1 MRKFLLVIV
10 LCLFSL
16 SLFATENYVQKIA
29 NKKRDATAAYRSV
42 TAQFIAKYYNEWAQD
57 SITAGHYSGA
67 VKIYQNAL
75 QDTFLLNDNH
85 TNIAI
90 NLAKLYNN
98 HLLMHQSALQL
109 LNDYHFSPEYK
120 HDSWQW
126 DLAMAQTKAYMKQYG
141 EALTIYDSLIT
152 VLPNPIY
159 DLYASRGFLHMSMH
173 NYAQAVQDLSRAMRS
188 AKDST
193 NYYRITSNIAFAKAE
208 VEDCEGAIL
217 DITACLQYAQR
228 NDHDIDV
235 SIYHRKRAQIH
246 LMCGDTT
253 AAIADY
259 RIYWTREKQ
268 YIIDNFSSM
277 TEQQRLDYW
286 ANRKPLV
293 SGIFRLENY
302 DPAFLADVSIFRHQA
317 ALLGVHD
324 TTPAIIQSRMQI
336 DAKQIQ
342 RCLKKD
348 ETAIEFVKYKNH
360 GTWQY
365 AAIIIN
371 AEQVYFVPICTEN
384 KLPIDAICSSSVD
397 DKNDLYTSSELG
409 SLIWEPLLPFI
420 LDKKDIWFAPDGIL
434 NMLAIEYLEF
444 PSSIKPNMHRLTST
458 GMLAERNKRAPKQGV
473 NALLI
478 GGLDYDQMDTV
489 HSIPAPTNQNG
500 LRYWVSTRNH
510 LALFTYLPGSR
521 EEVDNIAHNIARWE
535 KTYIESEELL
545 KEEFGQFN
553 LVHLSTHGYSL
564 DVSVT
569 NSDEIT
575 SDSVTLDNSLLGS
588 GFALSGANIS
598 YRYPYRDDGL
608 LTAREIC
615 ELDLR
620 DVDFVVASAC
630 QSAQGKISDEGPAGL
645 LRSLKLAGVKCVLAT
660 LWPVDDSATTLFME
674 YFYEAWQNGKK
685 CTKQQALLQAQQQI
699 QQYGTQEPRTKRV
712 FTASKLHGEYKQTQS
727 ALYNAPYYWAP
738 FILVDDIENMKY

>member
-1 MRKFLLVIV
+1 MKKSLLI
-10 LCLFSL
+10 
-16 SLFATENYVQKIA
+16 FALYISHMFYAWAGYHQNIDAYKVET
-29 NKKRDATAAYRSV
+29 NKELLPFAARGAMMEYC
-42 TAQFIAKYYNEWAQD
+42 YWAQD
-57 SITAGHYSGA
+57 SIKSGA
-67 VKIYQNAL
+67 YTQAVDIYQQAL
-75 QDTFLLNDNH
+75 QDTFLLHDNH
-85 TNIAI
+85 TFIAV

-109 LNDYHFSPEYK
+109 LNDYHFSPDYK
-120 HDSWQW
+120 DSWQW
-126 DLAMAQTKAYMKQYG
+126 DMAMAQTKSYIKQYN
-141 EALTIYDSLIT
+141 EALTIYDSLIAI
-152 VLPNPIY
+152 LPNPEF
-159 DLYASRGFLHMSMH
+159 DLYASRGYLHMSMH
-173 NYAQAVQDLSRAMRS
+173 NYENAVQDLSQAMRS
-188 AKDST
+188 ANDST
-193 NYYRITSNIAFAKAE
+193 NYYRIASNIAFAKAE
-208 VEDCEGAIL
+208 TQDCEGATA

-228 NDHDIDV
+228 SDHDIDV

-302 DPAFLADVSIFRHQA
+302 APAFLADVSIFRHQA

-336 DAKQIQ
+336 DAKHIQ

-360 GTWQY
+360 GIWQY
-365 AAIIIN
+365 AAIILNPDI
-371 AEQVYFVPICTEN
+371 VHFVPICAEN
-384 KLPIDAICSSSVD
+384 QLPIDAICSSSMD
-397 DKNDLYTSSELG
+397 DKNDLYNSSELG
-409 SLIWEPLLPFI
+409 SIIWKPLLPYI
-420 LDKKDIWFAPDGIL
+420 KNKKDIWFAPDGIL
-434 NMLAIEYLEF
+434 NMLAIEYLKF
-444 PSSIKPNMHRLTST
+444 PSSQEPNIHRLTSI
-458 GMLAERNKRAPKQGV
+458 GILAERSKRASKQRV

-478 GGLDYDQMDTV
+478 GGLDYDGLDDGHPTPS
-489 HSIPAPTNQNG
+489 HTNQNG

-521 EEVDNIAHNIARWE
+521 EEVDNIAPNIARWE
-535 KTYIESEELL
+535 KTYAESEELL
-545 KEEFGQFN
+545 KEEFGRFN

-564 DVSVT
+564 DVAVS
-569 NSDEIT
+569 NPDEIA
-575 SDSVTLDNSLLGS
+575 SDSITIDNSLLGS

-615 ELDLR
+615 ELNLQN
-620 DVDFVVASAC
+620 VDFVVASAC
-630 QSAQGKISDEGPAGL
+630 QSAQGKVSDEGPAGI

-660 LWPVDDSATTLFME
+660 LWPVDDTATTIFME
-674 YFYEAWQNGKK
+674 FFYEAWQNGKD
-685 CTKQQALLQAQQQI
+685 CTKQQALLRAQQQLK
-699 QQYGTQEPRTKRV
+699 QYGLQTPRTKRV
-712 FTASKLHGEYKQTQS
+712 FKASKLHGEYEHIQS
-727 ALYNAPYYWAP
+727 SIYNAPYYWAP
-738 FILVDDIENMKY
+738 FILVDDIEEIK